1 VSRESARFSLQHYE
15 VLVLAM
21 TLLATVTISSL
32 SLHEVRKDFRINRT
46 SALAARFDSQEMVA
60 LREDTDRWLESQE
73 TPSSLYDRAAI
84 QGAANRPD
92 ALKLLTEL
100 RTFTNFF
107 QEFGT
112 ALKFDSLDEAY
123 SQALLGA
130 VCIRY
135 ANALEP
141 FILETRKR
149 RNRPLEYEE
158 VFYLRERMGA
168 MGAKS
173 FSY

>member
-1 VSRESARFSLQHYE
+1 LQHWE

-46 SALAARFDSQEMVA
+46 SALAARFDSQEMLA
-60 LREDTDRWLESQE
+60 LREESDQWLETGE
-73 TPSSLYDRAAI
+73 TPSSLYDRAEKWP
-84 QGAANRPD
+84 NREE
-92 ALKLLTEL
+92 AQKQIAEL

-112 ALKFDSLDEAY
+112 AFEFNSLDEAY

-149 RNRPLEYEE
+149 RNRPQEYEE
-158 VFYLRERMGA
+158 VFYLRKRMEA
-168 MGAKS
+168 LAAKS
-173 FSY
+173 AR